1 MRMSL
6 FQSPLSHLS
15 DLPPAIARQIR
26 VKGIVQGVGFRPTV
40 YRTAQA
46 CKLRGWVRN
55 DAEGVL
61 IGVAGTPAAIA
72 LFIDTLQRDVPPL
85 ARIDQIVQTEMDV
98 GAIAQTNFVIAQSQ
112 TGRVQTKIAP
122 DAATCST
129 CHAEIFDPNSRHYR
143 YPFTNCTHCG
153 PRFSIIR
160 RIPYDRPNTSM
171 AAFPMCPD
179 CQQEY
184 GDVLNRRFHAQ
195 PVACAVCGPQ
205 VWLEDSDGLLAGQ
218 DQEQHDA
225 IAMAARLLKDGN
237 IVAVKGL
244 GGIHLACSATDEAA
258 VQQLRQ
264 RKRRYDKPFALMA
277 RDVDMVQ
284 RYCAVDDSERSLL
297 TSPAAPIVLLHQR
310 ADAMVTAIAPSVS
323 PELSTLG
330 FMLPY
335 TPLHHWLMAELD
347 IPIVLTSGNLSD
359 EPQCID
365 NETARDKL
373 GAIASYFLL
382 HNRDIVNRVDDSVVR
397 VVQGRTPHHLQTLR
411 RARGYAPAPI
421 ALPVG
426 FENAPPMLAMGSEL
440 KNTVA
445 LLRDGEA
452 IVSQHLGDL
461 ENMAALNAYQDTLD
475 LYRRLFEHEP
485 AAIAIDLHPEYLSS
499 KLGQQLAESQAVPLY
514 AIQHHHA
521 HIAAC
526 MVEHGL
532 PLDEPPVLG
541 IALDGLGYGSDGTL
555 WGGEFLRAD
564 YRSAERLAHFPAI
577 AMLGGEQA
585 IRQPWRNTYAHLMAV
600 FSWEELRQDFG
611 GLELMQ
617 YLDQKPR
624 SLLDQMLA
632 TQLRSPL
639 ASSAGR
645 LFDAVAAAVG
655 CCRDSTRYEG
665 QGAIALEALIQPND
679 WQAAQDAAYT
689 IGITSG
695 DRPSFDLKPLW
706 LALLGDLRD
715 GTPPAQISAR
725 FHLGLANA
733 IATLAHLLTRAYR
746 LTHVILSGGVFQ
758 NQVLLVTVQEQ
769 LTKAGLTV
777 WTPHNFPPNDGGL
790 SLGQGA
796 IAAAQWLQFQHQSNQ
811 PM

>member
-1 MRMSL
+1 MSHPRSL
-6 FQSPLSHLS
+6 SSHLS
-15 DLPPAIARQIR
+15 DSQPAIARQIR
-26 VKGIVQGVGFRPTV
+26 VRGIVQGVGFRPTV
-40 YRTAQA
+40 YRIAQD
-46 CKLRGWVRN
+46 CGLRGWVRN

-61 IGVAGTPAAIA
+61 IGVAGPADAIA
-72 LFIDTLQRDVPPL
+72 QFVDTLQRDVPPL
-85 ARIDQIVQTEMDV
+85 ARIDQIIQTEMDV
-98 GAIAQTNFVIAQSQ
+98 GAIAETNFVIAQSQ

-122 DAATCST
+122 DAATCLA
-129 CHAEIFDPNSRHYR
+129 CRAEVFDPDSRYYR

-153 PRFSIIR
+153 PRLSIIR

-171 AAFPMCPD
+171 AGFPMCVD

-195 PVACAVCGPQ
+195 PVACAVCGPR
-205 VWLEDSDGLLAGQ
+205 VWLEDGSGVSIGRDWA
-218 DQEQHDA
+218 A
-225 IAMAARLLKDGN
+225 IAHAALLLKNGE

-244 GGIHLACSATDEAA
+244 GGIHLACDATQEAA

-277 RDVDMVQ
+277 RDVEMIQ

-297 TSPAAPIVLLHQR
+297 THPTAPIVLLRQQSEPPSS
-310 ADAMVTAIAPSVS
+310 AIAPSVS
-323 PELSTLG
+323 PALSTLG
-330 FMLPY
+330 FLLPY
-335 TPLHHWLMAELD
+335 TPLHHVLMAELD
-347 IPIVLTSGNLSD
+347 GPIVLTSGNLSD

-373 GAIASYFLL
+373 GAIAAYFLL
-382 HNRDIVNRVDDSVVR
+382 HDRDIVNRVDDSVVR
-397 VVQGRTPHHLQTLR
+397 VVPGQTTHQRQILR

-426 FENAPPMLAMGSEL
+426 FETAPPILAMGSEL
-440 KNTVA
+440 KNTMA
-445 LLRDGEA
+445 LLQDGEA
-452 IVSQHLGDL
+452 ILSQHLGDL
-461 ENMAALNAYQDTLD
+461 ENTAALNAYQDTLD
-475 LYRRLFEHEP
+475 LYQHLFDHTPE
-485 AAIAIDLHPEYLSS
+485 AIAIDQHPEYLSS
-499 KLGQQLAESQAVPLY
+499 KLGQQLAESQALPLY
-514 AIQHHHA
+514 PIQHHHA

-532 PLDEPPVLG
+532 PLDAPPVLG

-564 YRSAERLAHFPAI
+564 YSGFERLAHFPAI

-600 FSWEELRQDFG
+600 LSWDELWQNFG
-611 GLELMQ
+611 GLELVQ

-655 CCRDSTRYEG
+655 CCREVVSYEG

-679 WQAAQDAAYT
+679 WKSAQPSAYA
-689 IGITSG
+689 ISITSG
-695 DRPSFDLKPLW
+695 DRPSMDLKPLW
-706 LALLGDLRD
+706 LALLNDLRD
-715 GTPPAQISAR
+715 GAPSPLISAR
-725 FHLGLANA
+725 FHWGLAHA
-733 IATLAHLLTRAYR
+733 IATLARHLTQSHH

-758 NQVLLVTVQEQ
+758 NQVLLVAVQEQ
-769 LTKAGLTV
+769 LTQAGLTV
-777 WTPHNFPPNDGGL
+777 LTPHIFPPNDGGL

-796 IAAAQWLQFQHQSNQ
+796 IAAAQWLQQAK
-811 PM
+811 